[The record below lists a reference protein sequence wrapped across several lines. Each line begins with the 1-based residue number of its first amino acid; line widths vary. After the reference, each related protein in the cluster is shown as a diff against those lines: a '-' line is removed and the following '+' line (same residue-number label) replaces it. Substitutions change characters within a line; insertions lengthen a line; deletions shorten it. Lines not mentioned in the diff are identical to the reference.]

1 MGRGLF
7 DDCRK
12 KLKSLNIWKIFFRL
26 KFNLAPAD
34 FIYELEY
41 VHNERE

>member
-7 DDCRK
+7 NDCRK
-12 KLKSLNIWKIFFRL
+12 KLESLNIWNNVWEFFRL

-34 FIYELEY
+34 FI
-41 VHNERE
+41 